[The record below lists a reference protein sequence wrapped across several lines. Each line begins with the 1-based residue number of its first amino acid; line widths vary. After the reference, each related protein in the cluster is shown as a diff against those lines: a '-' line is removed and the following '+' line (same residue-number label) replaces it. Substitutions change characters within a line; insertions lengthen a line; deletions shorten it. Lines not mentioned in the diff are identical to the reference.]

1 MVMCAQCEFEPL
13 KHAFSVCLHCG
24 AMKWAQSRDPQ
35 IGFDGYRLLFTPDEL
50 KAARAGDL
58 RAVAEK
64 LILGSIPGPGWRPS
78 TLREILALFG
88 LEPRRWRAAFA
99 QVDAKGAD
107 IVWMRD
113 AFLKA
118 LDGD

>member
-1 MVMCAQCEFEPL
+1 MMCAQCEFEPFE
-13 KHAFSVCLHCG
+13 HGFSVCRRCG
-24 AMKWAQSRDPQ
+24 AMRWAQFRDPQ
-35 IGFDGYRLLFTPDEL
+35 IGFAGYRLLFTPEAL

-58 RAVAEK
+58 RAVAQK

-78 TLREILALFG
+78 ALREILDRFG
-88 LEPRRWRAAFA
+88 LEPRDWRAAFA